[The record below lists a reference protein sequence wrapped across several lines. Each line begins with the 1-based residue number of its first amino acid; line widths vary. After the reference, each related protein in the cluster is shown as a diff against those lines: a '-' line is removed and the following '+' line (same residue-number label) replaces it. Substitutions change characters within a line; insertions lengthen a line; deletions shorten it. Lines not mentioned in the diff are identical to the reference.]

1 MTIFKSKKIH
11 FKNEIKPARVSF
23 ASGAPL
29 EVLPYDGVCD
39 LDFKEID
46 IAPAIADPHVH
57 LRESYSPSYAEWE
70 EYYEKGIVKKNYQ
83 ELIEA
88 IRQEK
93 KTYGVKQ
100 GILAALKGGVWLVGA
115 MSNTSFPAA
124 DKKIWQKTNKQYQSY
139 ALADTVQLWVRF
151 EDERN
156 AKDEYR

>member
-115 MSNTSFPAA
+115 MSNTSFPANLA
-124 DKKIWQKTNKQYQSY
+124 KNK
-139 ALADTVQLWVRF
+139 
-151 EDERN
+151 
-156 AKDEYR
+156 